1 VKPVKPV
8 KPLTLY
14 AIGRI
19 AFGVASLTA
28 PAITGGTLAG
38 PGGAL
43 PDAQAF
49 LRGMGSRE
57 IGLGLGLL
65 AAARTGGPVRRW
77 VIAGLLAD
85 SGDLAGIA
93 GAWRHMPP
101 SKRWLGVVTAGAA
114 AAAGVGV
121 LAGLPGARATGA

>member
-1 VKPVKPV
+1 LDRVDV

-19 AFGVASLTA
+19 GFGVASLVA
-28 PAITGGTLAG
+28 PAVTGRTLAG

-49 LRGMGSRE
+49 VRGMGGRE

-65 AAARTGGPVRRW
+65 AAIRAGGPVRRW
-77 VIAGLLAD
+77 VVAALLAD
-85 SGDLAGIA
+85 AGDLAGIA
-93 GAWRHMPP
+93 GAWRQMPP
-101 SKRWLGVVTAGAA
+101 LNRWVGLGTAGAA

-121 LAGLPGARATGA
+121 MVSLPR

>member
-1 VKPVKPV
+1 V
-8 KPLTLY
+8 KPLALY

-19 AFGVASLTA
+19 AFGLASLVA
-28 PAITGGTLAG
+28 PSPTGRTLAG

-49 LRGMGSRE
+49 LRGMGGRE
-57 IGLGLGLL
+57 IGLGLGML
-65 AAARTGGPVRRW
+65 AAVRAGRPVQAW
-77 VIAGLLAD
+77 VVAGLLAD
-85 SGDLAGIA
+85 ASDLVGIA

-101 SKRWLGVVTAGAA
+101 TNRWLGLGTAGAA

-121 LAGLPGARATGA
+121 LASLPR

>member
-1 VKPVKPV
+1 MKPVK
-8 KPLTLY
+8 LY

-19 AFGVASLTA
+19 AFGVASLAA
-28 PAITGGTLAG
+28 PAITGATLAG

-65 AAARTGGPVRRW
+65 AAIRTGGPVRRW

-93 GAWRHMPP
+93 TAWRHMPP

-121 LAGLPGARATGA
+121 LAGLPRQGATAA